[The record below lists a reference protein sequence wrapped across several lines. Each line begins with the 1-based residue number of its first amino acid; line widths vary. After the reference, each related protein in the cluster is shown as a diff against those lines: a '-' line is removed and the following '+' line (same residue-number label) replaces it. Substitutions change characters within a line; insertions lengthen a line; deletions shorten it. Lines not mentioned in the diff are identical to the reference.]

1 MVASRT
7 RASRNVTTGKGSWRL
22 DRQPV
27 LRFVLICAVLTGG
40 LYLAITAFVGT
51 DLHQAYLRLTA
62 RICVAVL
69 HAFRTEATAAGQI
82 IRSARFSM
90 QVVRG
95 CDALDPA
102 ALLVAAMVAFPSS
115 WRAKLVGV
123 LAGVATV
130 LVVNVV
136 RIVSLFYIGVHFPR
150 VFEVV
155 HVEVWP
161 TAIMFLA
168 LFVFLVW
175 VRYATRPQARRG
187 AAES

>member
-1 MVASRT
+1 M
-7 RASRNVTTGKGSWRL
+7 
-22 DRQPV
+22 
-27 LRFVLICAVLTGG
+27 
-40 LYLAITAFVGT
+40 
-51 DLHQAYLRLTA
+51 
-62 RICVAVL
+62 
-69 HAFRTEATAAGQI
+69 
-82 IRSARFSM
+82 
-90 QVVRG
+90 
-95 CDALDPA
+95 DPA

-168 LFVFLVW
+168 LFLFLVW